1 MRLRR
6 LDLVRYGRF
15 TDRSFE
21 LPTGAPDLHVLFG
34 PNEAGKSTAL
44 SAIEDL
50 LFGVP
55 VNSTYDFLHSYSS
68 MRIGGV
74 VENDQESLEMIR
86 RKGAKDTLLDSG
98 DAPFPGGEAALL
110 PFLADA
116 NRSFFER
123 MFSLDHRRLET
134 GGREILQAKDELGQM
149 LFSAGT
155 GVEGLRGRLARLSD
169 EADGL
174 WAKKRAR
181 HRKYYLADDRRKE
194 AERSLRDNALS
205 ANRWVEAK
213 KAKEAA
219 ESAHDQINSEFER
232 ISAEGA
238 RLARIR
244 RVYRYVRRKADL
256 EREIDDMGEVA
267 PLPESAR
274 QAFEDAGRKEAE
286 ASARIETL
294 SEALFGAREE
304 LETLSCD
311 DRLMQ
316 RADEIQ
322 HLNEQRIAIRPERID
337 LPKRLAELAAVE
349 DEVRALADEL
359 DWGAREV
366 DELVARIPA
375 RGKVAAA
382 RALSGRH
389 GELDLDLRRSAAA
402 LEEAEARPDSLRER
416 LENAP
421 ETTDFS
427 RLGAAIGAVRA
438 RGDLSGLVGLAEQ
451 ELREAQ
457 RRVEQVLDSLQP
469 AVSGEWDAAK
479 MPTPSRAAVQEHRDK
494 VRDWE
499 RRFGETDR
507 DGERLE
513 QERERARADLQRAR
527 RDTRA
532 VMEEDLQDARRRRD
546 SLWKLVKRVH
556 IEGMALSEAGD
567 EIPED
572 LAAAFEPA
580 VREADD
586 LADRRFEY
594 AEAAAMLAR
603 LSRDVEEGQVR
614 LDQLNERRERL
625 SGERE
630 GLDAGWRS
638 LWGAA
643 AFEPLGPDEMLE
655 WLGGRDE
662 LVETIERRAEAE
674 DALRLHRENENEARE
689 SLLTELAALGVDRS
703 ALENDALPVV
713 LERADGMRRDLRTGA
728 ETRARLEEELREAAS
743 EVDRKRRELARAK
756 QAWEQWQEN
765 WSEAMNDLGFSAS
778 TNPDVAS
785 ARIDVI
791 DRMREKAAKIE
802 DLRHRRIDKIDR
814 DIAEFEALVE
824 RVVGNLAPDLVGDDA
839 ENAVLEIKSRL
850 EEAQRIRDRRTVKKE
865 EIEKIEEGIRAH
877 EQDLQEA
884 RKSVEHLLESA
895 GVSEKD
901 ELDDAIEKSDDL
913 RRLRSQL
920 NDTLW
925 TLEQEGDGL
934 SAGDLEVECADA
946 DIDRIAAQE
955 ETNGGELKALQDR
968 LTTVVEER
976 AQAREAFDAI
986 GGDDAAASAEAARQ
1000 EALAEIRDISE
1011 RYVRLR
1017 TSATLLRWAIDRYRR
1032 ERQTPL
1038 LKRAGELFSTITG
1051 DSFGELGIGY
1061 DKKDQAH
1068 LTGVRPDGQV
1078 VEVPGMSSGTADQLY
1093 LALRIA
1099 SVEDYLNRAAAL
1111 PFVAD
1116 DLFVNFDDGRAAAG
1130 FDVLGTLAG
1139 KTQVLF
1145 FTHHAHLV
1153 EIARK
1158 TLGDSIS
1165 VIELDAE
1172 GE

>member
-6 LDLVRYGRF
+6 LDLARYGRF

-21 LPTGAPDLHVLFG
+21 LPAGAPDLHVLFG
-34 PNEAGKSTAL
+34 PNETGKSTAL

-55 VNSTYDFLHSYSS
+55 VHSPYNFLHPYSS

-74 VENDQESLEMIR
+74 VENDQESLEVMR

-98 DAPFPGGEAALL
+98 DAPFPGGEAALR
-110 PFLADA
+110 PFLAGA
-116 NRSFFER
+116 ERLFFER
-123 MFSLDHRRLET
+123 MFSLDHVRLEK
-134 GGREILQAKDELGQM
+134 GGREILQARDELGQM

-174 WAKKRAR
+174 WAKKKAK
-181 HRKYYLADDRRKE
+181 HREYYKADDRRKE

-205 ANRWVEAK
+205 ANQWLEAK
-213 KAKEAA
+213 KAREEA
-219 ESAHDQINSEFER
+219 ESAHDRINSEFER

-256 EREIDDMGEVA
+256 EREIDAMGEVA
-267 PLPESAR
+267 LLPENAR
-274 QAFEDAGRKEAE
+274 QTFDEAGRREAE
-286 ASARIETL
+286 ASARIEAL
-294 SEALFGAREE
+294 SGELVRARKE
-304 LETLSCD
+304 LEALSCD

-316 RADEIQ
+316 RADEIK
-322 HLNEQRIAIRPERID
+322 HLDEQRIAIRPERVD
-337 LPKRLAELAAVE
+337 LPKRRAELAAVE
-349 DEVRALADEL
+349 DEVRARAGEL
-359 DWGAREV
+359 DWNATEI

-382 RALSGRH
+382 RSLSGQH
-389 GELDLDLRRSAAA
+389 GELASDLKRGAAA
-402 LEEAEARPDSLRER
+402 LEEAKAQRDGLQKR

-421 ETTDFS
+421 ETADFS
-427 RLGAAIGAVRA
+427 RLDAAIGAVRA
-438 RGDLSGLVGLAEQ
+438 RGDLSGPVGLAEQ
-451 ELREAQ
+451 GLREAQ
-457 RRVEQVLDSLQP
+457 RRVDQVLGSLRP
-469 AVSGEWDAAK
+469 AVPDEQDAAK
-479 MPTPSRAAVQEHRDK
+479 MPAPSLAAVQEHRDK

-499 RRFGETDR
+499 RRVGETDR
-507 DGERLE
+507 DREKLE
-513 QERERARADLQRAR
+513 QEQERARADLQRAR
-527 RDTRA
+527 RDTRT
-532 VMEEDLQDARRRRD
+532 VMAEDLEDARRRRD
-546 SLWKLVKRVH
+546 DLWEFVKRVH

-567 EIPED
+567 EVPED

-586 LADRRFEY
+586 LADRRFDN
-594 AEAAAMLAR
+594 AEAAATLAA
-603 LSRDVEEGQVR
+603 LSRSVDEGRIR
-614 LDQLNERRERL
+614 LDQLDEQRERL
-625 SGERE
+625 SRERE
-630 GLDAGWRS
+630 GLDAGWQS
-638 LWGAA
+638 LWGDA
-643 AFEPLGPDEMLE
+643 AFELLGPDEMLE

-662 LVETIERRAEAE
+662 LREAIERRAGAE
-674 DALRLHRENENEARE
+674 DALRLRRENESEARE

-703 ALENDALPVV
+703 ALENEALPVV
-713 LERADGMRRDLRTGA
+713 LERADGMRRELQAGA
-728 ETRARLEEELREAAS
+728 EAKERLEEGLQEAAS
-743 EVDRKRRELARAK
+743 EADRKRRELARAE
-756 QAWEQWQEN
+756 QAWEQWREN
-765 WSEAMNDLGFSAS
+765 WSEALNDLGFSAS
-778 TNPDVAS
+778 TNPDVVS

-791 DRMREKAAKIE
+791 DRMRENAAQIE
-802 DLRHRRIDKIDR
+802 ELRDRRVAKIDR
-814 DIAEFEALVE
+814 DIEQFEALVK
-824 RVVGNLAPDLVGDDA
+824 RVVGNLDPDLAGGDA
-839 ENAVLEIKSRL
+839 ENAVLEIRRRL
-850 EEAQRIRDRRTVKKE
+850 DEARRISALRAAKE
-865 EIEKIEEGIRAH
+865 EEIKKVEETARGH
-877 EQDLQEA
+877 ERDLQEA
-884 RKSVEHLLESA
+884 RESFGHLLELA
-895 GVSEKD
+895 GVSGKD
-901 ELDDAIEKSDDL
+901 ELDDAIGKSDEL
-913 RRLRSQL
+913 RRLRSEL
-920 NDTLW
+920 NGTLR

-946 DIDRIAAQE
+946 DIDRIPAQE
-955 ETNGGELKALQDR
+955 ETNAGELKALQDR
-968 LTTVVEER
+968 LTTVAEER

-1051 DSFGELGIGY
+1051 NSFSELGVDY
-1061 DKKDQAH
+1061 DDKDQAH
-1068 LTGVRPDGQV
+1068 LTGLRPDGQV

-1099 SVEDYLNRAAAL
+1099 SVEDYLNRTEPL

-1130 FDVLGTLAG
+1130 FEILGTLAG

-1158 TLGDSIS
+1158 ALGDSIS
-1165 VIELDAE
+1165 VVELDAE